1 MSNIVTTAGY
11 PATMCTTSSFYRDGS
26 RDPFGGRVY
35 VRVLR
40 LVAMVGLAAAALSA
54 CVGTGARDMGE
65 PDPDAEARAVSAT
78 APTQRLHVIFSWEVR
93 DREARFNG
101 QGVLRLDSG
110 YRARVD
116 LFGPRGET
124 YAAAIVENETMRVVP
139 AGADAM
145 LPPPALLWS
154 ALGVFRPPVDAPLT
168 GTAHTDDGVRLTYQR
183 DGVTWLFGFTDEA
196 LRSTEW
202 TARDGR
208 RTVQLSGDA
217 GHGLPGQAA
226 FRDWTEFREL
236 TLRVTD
242 VEERPSFD
250 ADVWILPGQ
259 GR

>member
-1 MSNIVTTAGY
+1 
-11 PATMCTTSSFYRDGS
+11 MCTITRLHRGPGARWHS
-26 RDPFGGRVY
+26 RA
-35 VRVLR
+35 VRI
-40 LVAMVGLAAAALSA
+40 VATLGAAAALSA
-54 CVGTGARDMGE
+54 CAAANPGDAGAADH
-65 PDPDAEARAVSAT
+65 DVEASWVQQT
-78 APTQRLHVIFSWEVR
+78 APAQRLHVVFSWEMR
-93 DREARFNG
+93 DRDTRFNG

-124 YAAAIVENETMRVVP
+124 YAAAIVEGEEMRVVP
-139 AGADAM
+139 MGADAL

-168 GTAHTDDGVRLTYQR
+168 GTTAANGGTTLQYQR
-183 DGVTWLFGFTDEA
+183 DGTIWRFGFEGDR

-208 RTVQLSGDA
+208 RTVQLTGNA
-217 GHGLPGQAA
+217 AHGLPQQAA

-242 VEERPSFD
+242 VEVRTAFEY
-250 ADVWILPGQ
+250 DVWILPGH
-259 GR
+259 

>member
-1 MSNIVTTAGY
+1 MSNIGTTTGY
-11 PATMCTTSSFYRDGS
+11 PASMCTTSSFYRSGS
-26 RDPFGGRVY
+26 RSPFGGRIY

-40 LVAMVGLAAAALSA
+40 LVAMAGLGAALVA
-54 CVGTGARDMGE
+54 CAGTAARDMGE
-65 PDPDAEARAVSAT
+65 ADPVAEARAVAAT
-78 APTQRLHVIFSWEVR
+78 APTQRLHVIFSWEMR
-93 DREARFNG
+93 DRDARFNG
-101 QGVLRLDSG
+101 QGVLRLDDG

-124 YAAAIVENETMRVVP
+124 YAAAIVEDGTMRVVP

-154 ALGVFRPPVDAPLT
+154 VLGVFRPPVDAPLT
-168 GTAHTDDGVRLTYQR
+168 GTSGTEDGLRLTYQR
-183 DGVTWLFGFTDEA
+183 DGVTWLFGFSDDA

-208 RTVQLSGDA
+208 RTVQLSGSA
-217 GHGLPGQAA
+217 GHRLPAQAA

-242 VEERPSFD
+242 VEVRPSFD

-259 GR
+259 AR